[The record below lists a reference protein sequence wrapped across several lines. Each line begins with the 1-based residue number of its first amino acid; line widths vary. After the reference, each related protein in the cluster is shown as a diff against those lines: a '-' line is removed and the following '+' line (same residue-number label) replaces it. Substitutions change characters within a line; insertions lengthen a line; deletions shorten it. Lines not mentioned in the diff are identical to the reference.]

1 VGIFNPRD
9 CKKDSQPKL
18 RIFLETSGNSKQ
30 TTING
35 EVSYRVVSADII
47 VDTLK
52 IKIYLIDDQTPVLEF
67 LSVHRGW
74 KKNIKTSFE

>member
-1 VGIFNPRD
+1 MGIFNPRD